1 MRLTGNNDYID
12 DKILL
17 QFKAGDVEAFRK
29 IYDTFCDQLYR
40 FAFSYLKDSFE
51 SQEIVQDVFL
61 KIWEKRAEL
70 DVQKSLKSYLYRITV
85 NKVFN
90 ELKHRIVR
98 QKYEQTTLLSGTAS
112 EETPETTLQ
121 FMELSERV
129 EKLLNELPAQQRNIF
144 ILSRWKGLSNAEIAG
159 QLNLSV
165 RTVENQIYRASRFL
179 KERLGDNYPSLALF
193 IMLAVSYS

>member
-193 IMLAVSYS
+193 IMLAVIYS